1 MQQEATARIGFS
13 SASKKTHNSINQS
26 DCTINHGDVMSI
38 KSALPELRVFTAL
51 AESGHFTRAA
61 ERLGMSQSSLSAALG
76 KLERVLGARLFD
88 RHTRACRLTDAG
100 IALLPAAQRL
110 VADWDHL
117 VADARDFT
125 RFARGRVAIA
135 APNAQCALLLPP
147 VIRRFRDSHPGVRV
161 ELHDVPEHE
170 VHALVRGG
178 IADLGIATQTDAR
191 SDLVATPLNADEF
204 IAVMA
209 PSHPVAA
216 RRSLEWAQ
224 IARED
229 VIGYLPGNPVRR
241 LLEEKL
247 AERGIVLNYTFEI
260 ALPWTMMGLARE
272 GLGVAVVTMALRP
285 LAQWHG
291 LEVRT
296 VGRPQFARTM
306 TLLRAPGNSMSP
318 AVAAFRDV
326 LTSAVP

>member
-1 MQQEATARIGFS
+1 
-13 SASKKTHNSINQS
+13 
-26 DCTINHGDVMSI
+26 MSI
-38 KSALPELRVFTAL
+38 KSSLPELRVFMAL

-100 IALLPAAQRL
+100 TALLPAAQRL

-117 VADARDFT
+117 VADARDFG

-135 APNAQCALLLPP
+135 APNAQCALMLPP

-178 IADLGIATQTDAR
+178 TADLGIATQTDAR

-216 RRSLEWAQ
+216 RRTLEWAQ
-224 IARED
+224 VARED

-318 AVAAFRDV
+318 AVGAFRDLLMSV
-326 LTSAVP
+326 AG